1 MSLNKVM
8 LIGNVGADTEVRYLD
23 KDRVVCTF
31 SIATNETHTDASG
44 QKISDTEWH
53 RIEMWDNL
61 AKIAEKYVK
70 KGSLIYV
77 EGKLRSEIW
86 KDKAGNEKSGIKIR
100 ATALNLLQSKPIQ
113 TSEN

>member
-1 MSLNKVM
+1 
-8 LIGNVGADTEVRYLD
+8 
-23 KDRVVCTF
+23 
-31 SIATNETHTDASG
+31 
-44 QKISDTEWH
+44 
-53 RIEMWDNL
+53 
-61 AKIAEKYVK
+61 
-70 KGSLIYV
+70 LIYV